1 VFHLENSN
9 TSLYAFR
16 KFGDMVLRVA
26 YSCCGCYAEAED
38 IAQDVFLY
46 LHAKP
51 MEFKDDEHMKA
62 WLLKVTMNKC
72 KNYKR
77 SFRVSHTGTLEEDY
91 QGTYNMDTTDIEVRE
106 LLSSLPPKYAA
117 VMYLY
122 YYEERTAEE
131 IAAML
136 DKNVNTVK
144 SLIRRGK
151 EKLKIELSEEKQITK
166 QNCARRT

>member
-1 VFHLENSN
+1 
-9 TSLYAFR
+9 
-16 KFGDMVLRVA
+16 MRVA

-51 MEFKDDEHMKA
+51 VEFKDDEHMKA

-77 SFRVSHTGTLEEDY
+77 SFRVSHTGALEEDY

>member
-1 VFHLENSN
+1 
-9 TSLYAFR
+9 
-16 KFGDMVLRVA
+16 MRVA

-51 MEFKDDEHMKA
+51 VEFKDDEHMKA

-77 SFRVSHTGTLEEDY
+77 SFRVSHTGALEEDY

-151 EKLKIELSEEKQITK
+151 EKLKIDLSEENQLTK
-166 QNCARRT
+166 QSCARRT